1 MPLHLSCFWND
12 PDLLHCEWLHSP
24 IYGTEAKMPSEFL
37 VEVLS
42 SDHRPPNSVYI
53 PNSRKAGLPAC
64 RLNSPSS
71 LPCDLTSTTSRRT

>member
-24 IYGTEAKMPSEFL
+24 IYGTEAKIPSEFL

-42 SDHRPPNSVYI
+42 SDHRPPQFLSHSELAKSWITSVPI
-53 PNSRKAGLPAC
+53 EQPVLSAV
-64 RLNSPSS
+64 
-71 LPCDLTSTTSRRT
+71 